1 MTAAS
6 GCCFAAGIAAPARWI
21 SFSAALPTPRSPTS
35 ADDELAQF
43 EHLIEVPDPDLY
55 AALTGNMPLAP
66 EYASRLF
73 DRIKSFRAADHD
85 A

>member
-21 SFSAALPTPRSPTS
+21 SFSAGSPMPRSRLLTD
-35 ADDELAQF
+35 AELAHL

-55 AALTGNMPLAP
+55 AALTGDPLAA
-66 EYASRLF
+66 EHAGGLF